1 MPKIMAELGS
11 MAQLIASIVSVS
23 QHTEAVITP
32 YSFRLEIQYLNPVIP
47 VLRYEDSSRDM
58 AYIMS
63 CGA

>member
-1 MPKIMAELGS
+1 MAELGS

-32 YSFRLEIQYLNPVIP
+32 YSFTLEIQYLNPVIP